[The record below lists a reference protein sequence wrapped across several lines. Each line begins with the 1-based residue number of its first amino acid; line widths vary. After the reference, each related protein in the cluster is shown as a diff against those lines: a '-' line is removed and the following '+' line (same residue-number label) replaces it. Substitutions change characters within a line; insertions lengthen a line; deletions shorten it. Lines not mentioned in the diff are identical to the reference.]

1 MDTIQEISKIKEGYE
16 KGTITILDGLTHSQ
30 PNIIQKVE
38 FYTNSQYLNGMF
50 DEFNRYKPFYNIVN
64 FRVNVAVKAT
74 DLDTKDI
81 QVYAENPRHAV
92 HSMIFNKEVKNWMR
106 EENFA
111 KTLNTIGFTRAKYG
125 GVLVKKVMKNGRL
138 CIEVPEWKN
147 LITDQVDI
155 KNGVK
160 IEKHYLT
167 PVQIQKKRQVLD
179 KLDENWDDVMRLIEQ
194 LDDGMYT
201 NSSRLCVLEVEGE
214 FENEYINETPEE
226 GYSLQRHIIVCDIN
240 EEPKILVHSEK
251 LKESA
256 YKYLPWLEAS
266 GRGLGIGIVEDGFN
280 AQYAT
285 NDMILKQNDILELAA
300 KAIVITDSST
310 IENNI
315 LSDTKTGD
323 MIKVEKGDQTQV
335 LNLMPA
341 SFPQLEQINKAWDE
355 QYSRVSSSFEAV
367 TGETMPSGTPF
378 RSIAIQNQEAQSTF
392 NYRREEMGIFLREIF
407 TDWIIPF
414 LAKRLSKQHILASDF
429 EDDELAMIDEAFA
442 AQTANQFV
450 IDQLLAG
457 KVTTQEEYND
467 MIAAQKQLLA
477 STFKK
482 RRFLDIPDNF
492 FKDVEMKLDI
502 ITTGEQVNKTAVFET
517 ISNMIAVIASN
528 PAVTQDPILKK
539 LLAKAIELSGI
550 GINID
555 ALMAQVPTSVPNTP
569 QNAPQGSTEALQA
582 PSGMQPEPSI
592 QA

>member
-1 MDTIQEISKIKEGYE
+1 MDIIKEISTIKENYQS
-16 KGTITILDGLTHSQ
+16 GTITILDGLTHSQ
-30 PNIIQKVE
+30 RSIIQKIE
-38 FYTNSQYLNGMF
+38 FYTNSQYINGMF

-81 QVYAENPRHAV
+81 QVYAENPKHSV
-92 HSMIFNKEVKNWMR
+92 HSMIFNKAVKNWMR
-106 EENFA
+106 EEDFS

-125 GVLVKKVMKNGRL
+125 GVLVKKVMKNGKL

-155 KNGVK
+155 ANGVK

-167 PVQIQKKRQVLD
+167 PVQIQAKRGVW
-179 KLDENWDDVMRLIEQ
+179 ENLEENCDDIIEIFES
-194 LDDGMYT
+194 LDDGNYT
-201 NSSRLCVLEVEGE
+201 NSSRICVLEVEGE
-214 FENEYINETPEE
+214 FENEYVNETPEE
-226 GYSLQRHIIVCDIN
+226 EYSLQKHIVICDATEN
-240 EEPKILVHSEK
+240 PQILVHSEK
-251 LKESA
+251 LKESS

-285 NDMILKQNDILELAA
+285 NDMILKQNDILELSA
-300 KAIVITDSST
+300 KAIVVTDSDT

-341 SFPQLEQINKAWDE
+341 SFPQLEQIKQAWDD

-407 TDWIIPF
+407 TDWIIPY
-414 LAKRLSKQHILASDF
+414 LAKKLSKQHILASDF
-429 EDDELAMIDEAFA
+429 EDDELAMIDDAFA
-442 AQTANQFV
+442 KYTANQFV

-467 MIAAQKQLLA
+467 MITAQKQIMS

-482 RRFLDIPDNF
+482 RRFLDVPDNF

-502 ITTGEQVNKTAVFET
+502 ITTGEQINKTAVFET

-555 ALMAQVPTSVPNTP
+555 ALMAQVPTQTPNTP
-569 QNAPQGSTEALQA
+569 QIAPQGSTEALQA
-582 PSGMQPEPSI
+582 PSDIQPEASI